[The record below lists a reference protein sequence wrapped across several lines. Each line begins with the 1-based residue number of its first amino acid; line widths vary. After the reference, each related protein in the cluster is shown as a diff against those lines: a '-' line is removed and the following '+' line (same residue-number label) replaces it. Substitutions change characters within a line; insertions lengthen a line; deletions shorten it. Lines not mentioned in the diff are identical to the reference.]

1 MPCFCN
7 TLFTFHLIQ
16 FIRIWIDEV
25 MEDFADLN
33 VLDFFDKNTAA
44 VNRTVMKIL
53 CFVNIL
59 PITFFLF
66 TKIRLFSIEKKVIA
80 ITAAIIV
87 PITLIDCF
95 FVLVLGSDAFKK
107 KSARLYVCIQNF
119 TKYFCLVA
127 LALFL
132 AFLGAQSYI
141 GIYISYGIVVFLSCL
156 YYDVKTT
163 NSISVVCYVFMLVSL
178 FLRCAVQIDE
188 GQTQNSFLYN
198 FLVYAFGFTLEF
210 LFVFLIANVN
220 VRQAVN
226 TLNQAIDQNQKLKE
240 IQYDIME
247 FMSKLLESHDI
258 LTGRHTKH
266 TVKYVDMIARELRR
280 QGKYL
285 DELTDENINLFS
297 RAANLHDIGKVHIP
311 DYILNKAGKLTEAEF
326 QMMKEHPIEGKR
338 LIDAMPIVSPTF
350 NKIAGDMAFYHHER
364 YDGKGYPNGIAG
376 NDIPLCARIMAVADV
391 LDALLSRRVYKNSLT
406 LDEAMQFFAE
416 SSGKNFEPAII
427 DALNQILPMVF
438 MESEEFKS
446 HESDSEDKEI
456 VWRMQLQ
463 GNL

>member
-1 MPCFCN
+1 
-7 TLFTFHLIQ
+7 
-16 FIRIWIDEV
+16 

-33 VLDFFDKNTAA
+33 VWNFFDKNTAA

-53 CFVNIL
+53 CGVNIL
-59 PITFFLF
+59 PIVFFLF
-66 TKIRLFSIEKKVIA
+66 TKFGLFSIEKKSIA
-80 ITAAIIV
+80 IAAAIIV
-87 PITLIDCF
+87 SITVLDCF
-95 FVLVLGSDAFKK
+95 FVLVLGSDSFKK
-107 KSARLYVCIQNF
+107 KSARLYVCSQNVA
-119 TKYFCLVA
+119 KYFCLVG

-132 AFLGAQSYI
+132 AFLGVYSYI

-163 NSISVVCYVFMLVSL
+163 NIISVVCAVFMLVSL
-178 FLRCAVQIDE
+178 FVRCATQIDD
-188 GQTQNSFLYN
+188 GQAQNSFLYD
-198 FLVYAFGFTLEF
+198 FLVYAVGFTLEF
-210 LFVFLIANVN
+210 LFAFLIAHVN

-226 TLNQAIDQNQKLKE
+226 TLNQEIDQNQKLKE
-240 IQYDIME
+240 MPYQIME
-247 FMSKLLESHDI
+247 FMSKLLESHDFF
-258 LTGRHTKH
+258 TGRHTKH

-285 DELTDENINLFS
+285 NELTDENISLFS
-297 RAANLHDIGKVHIP
+297 RAANLHDIGKVHVP
-311 DYILNKAGKLTEAEF
+311 DYILNKAGKLTDAEF
-326 QMMKEHPIEGKR
+326 QLMKEHPTEGKR
-338 LIDAMPIVSPTF
+338 LIDAMPVVSPTF

-364 YDGKGYPNGIAG
+364 YDGKGYPNGISG

-446 HESDSEDKEI
+446 DESDSEDKEI

>member
-66 TKIRLFSIEKKVIA
+66 TKIGLFSIEKKVIA

-240 IQYDIME
+240 IQYEIME